1 VTSDDAGK
9 LLDETRPLWR
19 REVGRVEVQLEHCLE
34 NGYSSV
40 MLVGIK
46 MRFRG
51 DAVQR
56 PSGAVLRGLMGL
68 FYLDA
73 VSTGVRLE
81 EGGKILTAA
90 FSGADL
96 QTASYQRLL
105 NTILSS
111 IEITPPARDS
121 VFHFSNGLDLRCFPC
136 TSQCTPWE
144 IELPSGDKLKL
155 GAGSWSK
162 S

>member
-1 VTSDDAGK
+1 MTPDEASK
-9 LLDETRPLWR
+9 LLDETRPLWG
-19 REVGRVEVQLEHCLE
+19 REVGRVDVQLEYSLE
-34 NGYSSV
+34 DRHSNV
-40 MLVGIK
+40 MLTSIR

-51 DAVQR
+51 DPAR
-56 PSGAVLRGLMGL
+56 RASGVIVRGFNGL

-73 VSTGVRLE
+73 ISTGVRLE

-90 FSGADL
+90 FSSADL
-96 QTASYQRLL
+96 QTAAYKRLL
-105 NTILSS
+105 NSALSS
-111 IEITPPARDS
+111 VEITPPAGDS
-121 VFHFSNGLDLRCFPC
+121 VFHFSNGLALRCFPC
-136 TSQCTPWE
+136 TSKCTSWE

>member
-1 VTSDDAGK
+1 VTSDDANR
-9 LLDETRPLWR
+9 LVDETRQLWG
-19 REVGRVEVQLEHCLE
+19 REVGRVDVQLEHSLE
-34 NGYSSV
+34 IGHSNV
-40 MLVGIK
+40 MLTAIR
-46 MRFRG
+46 MRFMG
-51 DAVQR
+51 DPVQR
-56 PSGAVLRGLMGL
+56 PSGAMVRGFKGL

-81 EGGKILTAA
+81 ESGRILTAA
-90 FSGADL
+90 FSGAAL
-96 QTASYQRLL
+96 QIASYERLL
-105 NTILSS
+105 NSTLSS
-111 IEITPPARDS
+111 VELTPPAGDC

-136 TSQCTPWE
+136 SSQCTAWE